1 MTARTVTPSFPA
13 PMPRFPLALAALL
26 VLPVAACAQPTTP
39 PATTAPAAGV
49 PAAENRAPRPRPSGA
64 VVPASADASV
74 PSPNIAWHANFPD
87 ALAASKVSGKKV
99 LVEIWASWCGYC
111 RKMQREVYPSAEV
124 QAVVEQYFEPV
135 RLDGELATDSIPVM
149 GMSASSQ
156 MLAQALGAQ
165 GYPTTAFLTSD
176 GRKITHLPGY
186 SPADDFALVLRYI
199 GTDGYKGETFDVW
212 RARETGQPAPA
223 PVPAPPPGGN

>member
-1 MTARTVTPSFPA
+1 MMS
-13 PMPRFPLALAALL
+13 RFPLALAALL
-26 VLPVAACAQPTTP
+26 ALPIAACAQPTTP
-39 PATTAPAAGV
+39 PAPTGAPAVETSTAPH
-49 PAAENRAPRPRPSGA
+49 PRPSGA
-64 VVPASADASV
+64 VVPASANASV
-74 PSPNIAWHANFPD
+74 PAPNIAWHANFPD

-99 LVEIWASWCGYC
+99 LVEVWASWCGYC
-111 RKMQREVYPSAEV
+111 RKMQREVYPSADV

-165 GYPTTAFLTSD
+165 GYPTTAFLSAD

-186 SPADDFALVLRYI
+186 SPANDFALVLRYI
-199 GTDGYKGETFDVW
+199 GTDAYKGETFDVW
-212 RARETGQPAPA
+212 RARETGQPIPA
-223 PVPAPPPGGN
+223 PEPGATSAPRGN